1 MIGCCG
7 FECCGFDGNNVEE
20 EEENDQHGVIRR
32 LFKLISRKEYIGNSL
47 LVCCVR
53 FLHVSYNSTSNSN
66 SRPFYALSVI
76 HDRQDDLYYN
86 LRNTRYGMIL
96 CKLQQL
102 TIDHDTSH
110 GMGMATQ

>member
-66 SRPFYALSVI
+66 S
-76 HDRQDDLYYN
+76 LYSSQN
-86 LRNTRYGMIL
+86 KRTLKKKDKKKRINPIRMVSCLFSI
-96 CKLQQL
+96 
-102 TIDHDTSH
+102 
-110 GMGMATQ
+110 